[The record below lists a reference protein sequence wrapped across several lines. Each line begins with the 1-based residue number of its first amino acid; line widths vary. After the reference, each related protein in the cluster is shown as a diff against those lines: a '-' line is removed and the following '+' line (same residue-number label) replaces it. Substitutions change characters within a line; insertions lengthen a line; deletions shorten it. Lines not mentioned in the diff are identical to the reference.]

1 MSVTEYSEVT
11 LTTACRNE
19 IIRSLTTDG
28 NFTADH
34 IKQKRDKDD
43 VWLTNG
49 EGMMT
54 ARARYHAHLAVA
66 VETLDVCVHSKFI
79 VLEINLVLSMIRRKV
94 ISGRSVKLTQPLNSR
109 MLMALS
115 SMLVL
120 VMEPTALEAWLTFL
134 RVRNKPVWTTH
145 FVKLVRL
152 STSLDCSS

>member
-1 MSVTEYSEVT
+1 MAKFEIAQMVQIWSPAGHCSPPRGDGLVLCGLPTDQCKSSRRLENSLHTVSVTEYSEVT

-79 VLEINLVLSMIRRKV
+79 VLEINLVLSMIQRKV
-94 ISGRSVKLTQPLNSR
+94 ISG
-109 MLMALS
+109 
-115 SMLVL
+115 
-120 VMEPTALEAWLTFL
+120 
-134 RVRNKPVWTTH
+134 
-145 FVKLVRL
+145 VRL
-152 STSLDCSS
+152 DYCLE